1 MEIIVT
7 LPSGQS
13 RRGTGYSVAPGR
25 VLTAAHVVEGVHDL
39 KVRFQADRPG
49 ERTVEATVH
58 WWHTGIDVAVLDLAQ
73 QPQGPDTVPV
83 SYGRVGERDAVLR
96 CTTLGFP
103 RFKLRTDE
111 RGSRFRDTEH
121 IHATCAVLSNR
132 REGTLDLAV
141 TNPPADDPDPRHD
154 AWGGMSGAAVF
165 AGGRLVAVVTR
176 HHRSDGP
183 GRIAASRVD
192 RWAETLKNQLPEL
205 TALLSHPLRPDL
217 LPDATPVV
225 GFDRIQEVYH
235 AQLADIAPAELRDR
249 ETELS
254 RLAEFCGGADPYLW
268 VQGPPWA
275 GKTALAASFALHPP
289 QGVVPV
295 WFFVTGRST
304 VQSHGGAYTAA
315 VIDQLAAIA
324 GRERVLA
331 TTDVARDGERSLLLG
346 EAAQDLAQRGGT
358 LLLVVDGLDEDQ
370 SLHTGEGPSIASLL
384 PGRPPPNVRV
394 LVTSRTRPGL
404 PVDVASSHPLR
415 RSGCRML
422 HLSANEAARHTEI
435 EAKKDLRQLLA
446 GDSLRRD
453 LVGLLTAA
461 RGTLTA
467 EDLRELTGRPNTDVR
482 PLLDSAFGRI
492 LDLRGPGAGDGVAD
506 HDRDEGGDTSL
517 YLSGRGYLFAH
528 DTLFTAAQTE
538 LGHDVTGYLDRLH
551 AWADSYGLKGW
562 PAETPAYL
570 LQPYGRLLA
579 LIGDAKRATAHAT
592 DARRRDRMREA
603 TGSDAACIAEL
614 AAARETVRKTTP
626 DDLATQAVL
635 SVTGDLVARRNAAL
649 HPDVP
654 AVHAR
659 LGRVP
664 AAIGMAR
671 SVYRITDRARALAG
685 VARVLTER
693 GDMRAIELAQ
703 EAVRLQEE
711 HRPSPGSPAA
721 SYYFVRCTLAATL
734 AQFGHEE
741 EAARQV
747 LHWRK
752 PHRGDSGLFVMAVI
766 ETARAFRQPARA
778 VKLLE
783 QAEGAADR
791 AENGPA
797 RIRLLVAVARAW
809 AEAGFEQAAT
819 RLDRSVFWHP
829 SQSGNDRFA
838 IWDPS
843 QQRKEHAEHLHAIA
857 IHALLEQRESVAA
870 SMAWLTTPE
879 PGPSY
884 DRRPVFAEVY
894 ELLTAHRTED
904 AAALMERLRNPF
916 AGELGFVPWDR
927 DADGRRDPE
936 GERRLLA
943 DAWASIARAWAREG
957 RAEEAVAALRRCHG
971 YERTFDGDHSS
982 VLELLIEAGSAD
994 GLEALLVSSRTM
1006 GLGQGRDSRVVLA
1019 AHFAALDPERA
1030 WRLLG
1035 QVESDGQEQNAP
1047 TRAEPTHLARL
1058 AGALATVGRAEA
1070 AERLLAAIT
1079 DARTHA
1085 WACAVVS
1092 LAVAEQDGA
1101 RAQRLA
1107 EEACSASPRWS
1118 FDRPPDGMLTAAA
1131 QALARSGMA
1140 ERVADLLG
1148 KWVTRTDH
1156 SRSHAPAIL
1165 QAATGLWPYAPGTA
1179 GRLLGE
1185 LRLRKE
1191 SKVPGTSVRSAR
1203 LLAEMRPDAGASV
1216 ARVQEVLSRP
1226 ERYRSLPYDALEEA
1240 VLLAV
1245 LDADTDPAAARQRIG
1260 TALSER
1266 ASWLGRNESVAV
1278 AAVVLDSTGDSEAA
1292 AEAAHREGD
1301 AAKSAVSLLCLAAHA
1316 AGMSG
1321 VSMAVSLLETS
1332 DLAVPLCSRLALCL
1346 LPCVSNPDLPR
1357 ARSLLVE
1364 AITPDT
1370 WHRTLPV
1377 LALLDPDAVLRVH
1390 EVVLA
1395 HLGLDP

>member
-7 LPSGQS
+7 LPSGQC

-39 KVRFQADRPG
+39 KVRFQADRPD

-58 WWHTGIDVAVLDLAQ
+58 WWHTGIDVAVLDL
-73 QPQGPDTVPV
+73 PQRPQDPDTVPV
-83 SYGRVGERDAVLR
+83 RYGRVGERDAVLR
-96 CTTLGFP
+96 CTMLGFP
-103 RFKLRTDE
+103 RFKLRTE
-111 RGSRFRDTEH
+111 ECGSRFRDTEH

-141 TNPPADDPDPRHD
+141 TNPPAEDPDPCHD
-154 AWGGMSGAAVF
+154 AWEGMSGAAVF

-192 RWAETLKNQLPEL
+192 RWEETLGDQLPEL
-205 TALLSHPLRPDL
+205 AALLSHPLNTSL
-217 LPDATPVV
+217 LPDTTPVV
-225 GFDRIQEVYH
+225 GLDRIQELYH
-235 AQLADIAPAELRDR
+235 AQLVDIAPVELKDR
-249 ETELS
+249 ETELA

-324 GRERVLA
+324 GRERALA
-331 TTDVARDGERSLLLG
+331 ATDMARDGERSLLLR
-346 EAAQDLAQRGGT
+346 EAAHHLARRGAT

-370 SLHTGEGPSIASLL
+370 SLHTGDGPSIASLL

-394 LVTSRTRPGL
+394 VVTSRTRPGL

-415 RSGCRML
+415 RSDCRML

-435 EAKKDLRQLLA
+435 EAKKDLRELLA

-453 LVGLLTAA
+453 LVGLLAAA

-492 LDLRGPGAGDGVAD
+492 LDLRGPGAGDGTGE

-551 AWADSYGLKGW
+551 AWADGYRLQGW

-579 LIGDAKRATAHAT
+579 LLGDAERAATHAT

-603 TGSDAACIAEL
+603 TGSDAACLAEI

-626 DDLATQAVL
+626 DDLGTQAVL

-659 LGRVP
+659 LGRVA

-693 GDMRAIELAQ
+693 GNSRAIELAQ
-703 EAVRLQEE
+703 EAVRLQKE
-711 HRPSPGSPAA
+711 HRRSHGDPDA
-721 SYYFVRCTLAATL
+721 SYYFVRCALAAAL
-734 AQFGHEE
+734 AQCGHEE
-741 EAARQV
+741 EAARQA
-747 LHWRK
+747 LDWRK
-752 PHRGDSGLFVMAVI
+752 PPRGDSGLFVTALI
-766 ETARAFRQPARA
+766 ETVRAFRRPAHI
-778 VKLLE
+778 VELLK

-791 AENGPA
+791 SENGPA

-809 AEAGFEQAAT
+809 AEAGFEQAAA
-819 RLDRSVFWHP
+819 RLDRYVFWHP

-838 IWDPS
+838 RWDLSRQP
-843 QQRKEHAEHLHAIA
+843 QEHAEHLHAIA
-857 IHALLEQRESVAA
+857 VHALLEQREPVAA

-884 DRRPVFAEVY
+884 GREPVLGEVY
-894 ELLTAHRTED
+894 ALLAAHRTGD
-904 AAALMERLRNPF
+904 AEALIQRLGNF
-916 AGELGFVPWDR
+916 GAGGLGFMPWDR
-927 DADGRRDPE
+927 DAHGRRDPE
-936 GERRLLA
+936 RERELLA

-957 RAEEAVAALRRCHG
+957 RAEEACAALWRCHG
-971 YERTFDGDHSS
+971 YTRRFDGDHSS
-982 VLELLIEAGSAD
+982 VLDLLIEAGATD
-994 GLEALLVSSRTM
+994 GLEALLGSGRTM
-1006 GLGQGRDSRVVLA
+1006 ELGLGRDSRVALA
-1019 AHFAALDPERA
+1019 AHFAAGDPERA

-1035 QVESDGQEQNAP
+1035 QVESEGQERTAP

-1058 AGALATVGRAEA
+1058 AGGLATVGRAEA

-1079 DARTHA
+1079 DARSHA

-1092 LAVAEQDGA
+1092 LAVAEQDRA

-1107 EEACSASPRWS
+1107 EEACSASPRGR

-1131 QALARSGMA
+1131 QALARAGMA

-1148 KWVTRTDH
+1148 KWGTGTDRFS
-1156 SRSHAPAIL
+1156 SRDPVIL
-1165 QAATGLWPYAPGTA
+1165 RAATGLWPYAPGTA

-1191 SKVPGTSVRSAR
+1191 REGLGTSVKSAR
-1203 LLAEMRPDAGASV
+1203 LLAEVKPDVGGSV
-1216 ARVQEVLSRP
+1216 ARVQDILSRP
-1226 ERYRSLPYDALEEA
+1226 ESYRSLSYDALEEA
-1240 VLLAV
+1240 MLLAV
-1245 LDADTDPAAARQRIG
+1245 LDADTDPATARQRIG
-1260 TALSER
+1260 SALYER
-1266 ASWLGRNESVAV
+1266 ASWLSRNVSVAV

-1292 AEAAHREGD
+1292 AEAAHREGE
-1301 AAKSAVSLLCLAAHA
+1301 ATASAVALLCLAAHA
-1316 AGMSG
+1316 AGMPG
-1321 VSMAVSLLETS
+1321 VSMVVPLLETS

-1346 LPCVSNPDLPR
+1346 VPPPSSPDLSR
-1357 ARSLLVE
+1357 ARSLLAE

-1370 WHRTLPV
+1370 WHRALPV
-1377 LALLDPDAVLRVH
+1377 LALVEPDAVLRVH
-1390 EVVLA
+1390 EVVLE
-1395 HLGLDP
+1395 HLGLDV